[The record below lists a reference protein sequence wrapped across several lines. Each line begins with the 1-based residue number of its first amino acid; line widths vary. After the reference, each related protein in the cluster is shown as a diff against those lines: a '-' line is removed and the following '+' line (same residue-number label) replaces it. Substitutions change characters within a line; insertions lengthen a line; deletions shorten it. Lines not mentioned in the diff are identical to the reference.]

1 MTMDAVIERTRCL
14 VCVGTGG
21 VGKTST
27 SAALAIEAARR
38 GKRTVVLTID
48 PAKRLA
54 NALGL
59 PEIGSVEAEVS
70 AEAFR
75 AAGIEPPSGKLTA
88 MMLDIKEA
96 WDDVVTRYHP
106 DPEQRQKL
114 LDNRLYH
121 ALSTALAGSQ
131 EYMAMEKLHRLAMRE
146 EDRPDIVIVDTPPA
160 AHALDFLEAPNRIVE
175 ALDNDATRW
184 LLQPYQGKRRL
195 SRRMF
200 DAGSSL
206 FIRTIAKFT
215 GIEILDELAELLGA
229 FSAMFDGFRNR
240 ARAVKE
246 LLAQEDTVFCVV
258 GAPSE
263 TGLAD
268 ARAFSERLAE
278 RELRL
283 AGVILNRVTTD
294 PFSLEPSRREA
305 LDAAVAEIGA
315 DSGLAERL
323 ADNAER
329 FRARAEAQKSGAE
342 ALEAAIE
349 RPVWTVPE
357 LPRDVHD
364 LEGLE
369 RVRSSLFSS

>member
-114 LDNRLYH
+114 LDNRL
-121 ALSTALAGSQ
+121 
-131 EYMAMEKLHRLAMRE
+131 
-146 EDRPDIVIVDTPPA
+146 
-160 AHALDFLEAPNRIVE
+160 
-175 ALDNDATRW
+175 
-184 LLQPYQGKRRL
+184 
-195 SRRMF
+195 
-200 DAGSSL
+200 
-206 FIRTIAKFT
+206 
-215 GIEILDELAELLGA
+215 
-229 FSAMFDGFRNR
+229 
-240 ARAVKE
+240 
-246 LLAQEDTVFCVV
+246 
-258 GAPSE
+258 
-263 TGLAD
+263 
-268 ARAFSERLAE
+268 
-278 RELRL
+278 
-283 AGVILNRVTTD
+283 
-294 PFSLEPSRREA
+294 
-305 LDAAVAEIGA
+305 
-315 DSGLAERL
+315 
-323 ADNAER
+323 
-329 FRARAEAQKSGAE
+329 
-342 ALEAAIE
+342 
-349 RPVWTVPE
+349 
-357 LPRDVHD
+357 
-364 LEGLE
+364 
-369 RVRSSLFSS
+369 